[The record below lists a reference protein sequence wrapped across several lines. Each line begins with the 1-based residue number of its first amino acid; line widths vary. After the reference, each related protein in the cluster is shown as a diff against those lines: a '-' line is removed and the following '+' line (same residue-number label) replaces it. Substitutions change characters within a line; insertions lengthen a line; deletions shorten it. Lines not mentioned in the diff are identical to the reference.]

1 MAFLYK
7 KEEPLEKK
15 NYCSVTLFTDKSS
28 LFEKL
33 TYEQINNY
41 MENKLSTPITGFQK
55 SHEIQK
61 LLITM
66 LKKWKSSLDESKFV
80 SAIFVDPLKTFD
92 IINHYLLLAKLHA
105 HGFSDKALNLIFSYL
120 IDQTRTLDH

>member
-7 KEEPLEKK
+7 KEESLEKK

-41 MENKLSTPITGFQK
+41 MENKLLTPITGFQK
-55 SHEIQK
+55 SHETQK

-66 LKKWKSSLDESKFV
+66 LKKWKSSLKESKFV
-80 SAIFVDPLKTFD
+80 SATFVDPLKTFD

-105 HGFSDKALNLIFSYL
+105 HGFSDKVLNLIFSYL